1 MRNQLWR
8 GGNLCY
14 KHPCPWK
21 SRELPKKT
29 VRTDIGDLCVAIK
42 GVLNVNT
49 DKNASMP
56 LDPAIPAES
65 SIQEESNLHYTSE
78 SYQKI
83 LDYHVSE
90 ILLTTIVFGI
100 ILLLRFHH

>member
-1 MRNQLWR
+1 
-8 GGNLCY
+8 
-14 KHPCPWK
+14 
-21 SRELPKKT
+21 
-29 VRTDIGDLCVAIK
+29 
-42 GVLNVNT
+42 
-49 DKNASMP
+49 MP
-56 LDPAIPAES
+56 IDPLTPVERS
-65 SIQEESNLHYTSE
+65 GKETSGLHYTSE

>member
-1 MRNQLWR
+1 VCRNP
-8 GGNLCY
+8 GG
-14 KHPCPWK
+14 K
-21 SRELPKKT
+21 
-29 VRTDIGDLCVAIK
+29 
-42 GVLNVNT
+42 NVNIET
-49 DKNASMP
+49 KAPMP
-56 LDPAIPAES
+56 LDQTTPNNVH
-65 SIQEESNLHYTSE
+65 EESEFRYTSE

>member
-1 MRNQLWR
+1 LE
-8 GGNLCY
+8 
-14 KHPCPWK
+14 KE
-21 SRELPKKT
+21 RELPMKIIRA
-29 VRTDIGDLCVAIK
+29 RTQGSSVSRQ
-42 GVLNVNT
+42 GSWNVNVE
-49 DKNASMP
+49 KNASMP
-56 LDPAIPAES
+56 LDQATPAETLVR
-65 SIQEESNLHYTSE
+65 EESKLHYTSE

>member
-1 MRNQLWR
+1 VYTRV
-8 GGNLCY
+8 
-14 KHPCPWK
+14 
-21 SRELPKKT
+21 S
-29 VRTDIGDLCVAIK
+29 AK
-42 GVLNVNT
+42 GVSNVNVE
-49 DKNASMP
+49 KNPAMP
-56 LDPAIPAES
+56 IDPLTPVERS
-65 SIQEESNLHYTSE
+65 GKETSGLHYTSE

>member
-1 MRNQLWR
+1 V
-8 GGNLCY
+8 
-14 KHPCPWK
+14 KI
-21 SRELPKKT
+21 E
-29 VRTDIGDLCVAIK
+29 
-42 GVLNVNT
+42 
-49 DKNASMP
+49 KNATMPIDPVSSME
-56 LDPAIPAES
+56 LLGKEKS
-65 SIQEESNLHYTSE
+65 GLHYTSE